1 VALSLLSGS
10 FSVSGVTDVT
20 VRYHAATHRR
30 TNAERVLMCL
40 GQGIRDGFL
49 PLGTGLVPFPS
60 GGPVGGG
67 RGVP

>member
-1 VALSLLSGS
+1 
-10 FSVSGVTDVT
+10 

-49 PLGTGLVPFPS
+49 PLGTGLAPFPS

-67 RGVP
+67 PGAP